1 MNVQT
6 EVAPEQIRQLVALG
20 YEAESLECT
29 YGDSFAGQYRW
40 LLLKD
45 ASEDDPLVD
54 FQDHDTSFD
63 EDEPWSLALEN
74 AKLRGLIQ

>member
-20 YEAESLECT
+20 YEVESLECT
-29 YGDSFAGQYRW
+29 YGDSFVGQYRW
-40 LLLKD
+40 LLKD
-45 ASEDDPLVD
+45 ASDADRRVD
-54 FQDHDTSFD
+54 FQDHEPSYDQN
-63 EDEPWSLALEN
+63 EPWSLALED